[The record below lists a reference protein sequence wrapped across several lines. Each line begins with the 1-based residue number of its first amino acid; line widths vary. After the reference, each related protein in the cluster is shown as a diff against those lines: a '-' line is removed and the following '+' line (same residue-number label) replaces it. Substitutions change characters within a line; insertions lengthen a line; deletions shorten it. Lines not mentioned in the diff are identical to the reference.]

1 MRINTPVTQIEYIFK
16 DGESI
21 VSTTDLSG
29 NINYANP
36 YFIEAS
42 GYQEHEL
49 LGAPQNILRH
59 PDMPAEAFADM
70 WATIKSGLPWSGMVK
85 NRRKNGDYYWVL
97 ANVTP
102 VIENGRPTG
111 YMSVRT
117 KPDREQIEQ
126 AAAIYKEINSGN
138 PNQLRIHQGQVLR
151 SGLGSK
157 LAALKNLSLDTRV
170 KLNLGF
176 TAISTLLLALAALL
190 PEFVIRYQLQSWLC
204 TLALSSTVVTILF
217 WHYLYDAIV
226 HPIKAAIKI
235 SRTLAGGDLTGK
247 IESGR
252 KDEIGQL
259 LSSLRQLNINLYSII
274 GDVRKNF
281 GEISIATQEIA
292 DGNMD
297 LSGRTESQASALEQ
311 TASSME
317 QLAATVDQNTDN
329 AIHAHKMASNA
340 ASVAQNGGKIVAE
353 VISTISEISTSSK
366 KIVDIISIIDGIAFQ
381 TNILALNAAVE
392 AARAGEQG
400 RGFAVVASEVRSLA
414 QRSAAAAKEIT
425 TLIKLSVEKVD
436 AGTVLAERSGNA
448 MTEIIESVKRV
459 TETMSEIASAST
471 EQRDGISQVNN
482 AVTQMDEVTQQN
494 AALVEQ
500 AAAAAASL
508 NEQTFRLTRAMEV
521 FKLQNKLQNKSPGQV
536 RTHPAA
542 TRAAS
547 AMNKPARLQQR

>member
-21 VSTTDLSG
+21 VSTTDLNG

-42 GYQEHEL
+42 GFQEHEL

-59 PDMPAEAFADM
+59 PDMPAEAFTDM
-70 WATIKSGLPWSGMVK
+70 WATIKSGVPWSGMVK

-102 VIENGRPTG
+102 VIENGMPSG

-117 KPDREQIEQ
+117 KPDREQIKRAE
-126 AAAIYKEINSGN
+126 AIYQELRSGN
-138 PNQLRIHQGQVLR
+138 ANQLRIRHGQVVR
-151 SGLGSK
+151 SGIGSK
-157 LAALKNLSLDTRV
+157 LAALKNMSLGTRI

-176 TAISTLLLALAALL
+176 TAISTLMLALSALL

-204 TLALSSTVVTILF
+204 TLGLSSTAVSLLF
-217 WHYLYDAIV
+217 WHFLYVAIV
-226 HPIKAAIKI
+226 HPVTTAIKI
-235 SRTLAGGDLTGK
+235 SRTMAGGDLTSM
-247 IESGR
+247 IESER
-252 KDEIGQL
+252 EDEIGHL
-259 LSSLRQLNINLYSII
+259 LRSLRQLNINLYSII

-281 GEISIATQEIA
+281 YEISIATQEIA

-353 VISTISEISTSSK
+353 VIGTISEISTSSK

-400 RGFAVVASEVRSLA
+400 RGFAVVASEVRNLA
-414 QRSAAAAKEIT
+414 QRSAAAAKEISI
-425 TLIKLSVEKVD
+425 LIKLSVEKVD
-436 AGTVLAERSGNA
+436 AGTVLAERSGSA
-448 MTEIIESVKRV
+448 MTEIITSVKRV
-459 TETMSEIASAST
+459 TDTMSEIASAST
-471 EQRDGISQVNN
+471 EQRDGISQVND

-508 NEQTFRLTRAMEV
+508 NEQTFRLTKAMEV
-521 FKLQNKLQNKSPGQV
+521 FKL
-536 RTHPAA
+536 
-542 TRAAS
+542 
-547 AMNKPARLQQR
+547 